1 MGSLPGVALGS
12 SWKGG
17 CQGLLESGLWPA
29 AVDWNEGAG
38 PDSQVIG
45 KLGPEK
51 EFKAQ
56 RPLFLSCY
64 LCVKVSLP
72 SPTLSV
78 PSGCP
83 AGIGKWEWGCVFFG
97 GWLWLGS
104 GLPKQPYTPQVA
116 LTHWGLPAAPPREGK
131 DA

>member
-17 CQGLLESGLWPA
+17 CQGLLESGLWPV

-72 SPTLSV
+72 CPTLSI

-83 AGIGKWEWGCVFFG
+83 AGIGKWERGCVFWG
-97 GWLWLGS
+97 GVLLS
-104 GLPKQPYTPQVA
+104 QPVNSQA
-116 LTHWGLPAAPPREGK
+116 K
-131 DA
+131 